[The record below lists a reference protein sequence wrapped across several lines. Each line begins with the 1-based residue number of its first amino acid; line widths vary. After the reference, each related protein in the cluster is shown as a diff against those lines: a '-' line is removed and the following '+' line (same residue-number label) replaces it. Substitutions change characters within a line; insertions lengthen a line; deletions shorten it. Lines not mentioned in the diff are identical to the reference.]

1 MFTSISSWCI
11 LLWGYCST
19 ILFLPFGK
27 LSFMNEVRVMSKQTD
42 AAYQYIKQRI
52 LEGSY
57 KPAQKLNESELS
69 EAIGVSRNTVKK
81 ALLSLQQENLVQ
93 IEDNKGASV
102 KSYTLEEV
110 KNYLEIREVLEG
122 LVARKA
128 AGNISD
134 EELNELEQIL
144 ARMYLC
150 IQENRLD
157 DYSASNME
165 FHKVI
170 YSTSKNDEA
179 VEMITIIRTQLIRY
193 HFRTILVPGR
203 TQESYKDHKKILEAL
218 KARDGKLAEEA
229 VRNHIANVR
238 NTIEKNYNY
247 LI

>member
-1 MFTSISSWCI
+1 
-11 LLWGYCST
+11 
-19 ILFLPFGK
+19 
-27 LSFMNEVRVMSKQTD
+27 MSKQTD

-57 KPAQKLNESELS
+57 KPAQKLNESELA

-102 KSYTLEEV
+102 QSYTLEQV

-134 EELNELEQIL
+134 EELNELEQVL
-144 ARMYLC
+144 ARMHLC
-150 IQENRLD
+150 IQENKLD
-157 DYSASNME
+157 EYSRSNQD

-170 YSTSKNDEA
+170 YNTSKNDEA

-203 TQESYKDHKKILEAL
+203 TQASYNDHLRIFEAL
-218 KARDGKLAEEA
+218 KARDGKAAEEA
-229 VRNHIANVR
+229 VRDHIANVR
-238 NTIEKNYNY
+238 VTIEKNYNY

>member
-1 MFTSISSWCI
+1 
-11 LLWGYCST
+11 
-19 ILFLPFGK
+19 
-27 LSFMNEVRVMSKQTD
+27 MSKQTD
-42 AAYQYIKQRI
+42 AAYHYIKQRI

-57 KPAQKLNESELS
+57 KQAQKLNESELA

-81 ALLSLQQENLVQ
+81 ALLSLQQENLVR
-93 IEDNKGASV
+93 IEDNKGAFV

-134 EELNELEQIL
+134 EELNELEEIL
-144 ARMYLC
+144 ARMGLC

-157 DYSASNME
+157 DYSMSNRE

-170 YSTSKNDEA
+170 YTTSKSEEA
-179 VEMITIIRTQLIRY
+179 VEMINIIRTQLIRY

-203 TQESYKDHKKILEAL
+203 TQESYKDHLKILEAL
-218 KARDGKLAEEA
+218 KTRDGKRAEEA
-229 VRNHIANVR
+229 ARNHITNVR

>member
-1 MFTSISSWCI
+1 
-11 LLWGYCST
+11 
-19 ILFLPFGK
+19 
-27 LSFMNEVRVMSKQTD
+27 MSKQTD

>member
-1 MFTSISSWCI
+1 
-11 LLWGYCST
+11 
-19 ILFLPFGK
+19 
-27 LSFMNEVRVMSKQTD
+27 MSKQTD
-42 AAYQYIKQRI
+42 TAYKYIKQRI

-57 KPAQKLNESELS
+57 RPAQKLNESELS

-93 IEDNKGASV
+93 IENNKGASV
-102 KSYTLEEV
+102 KSYTLDEV

-128 AGNISD
+128 AENISD
-134 EELNELEQIL
+134 EELIEMEHIL
-144 ARMYLC
+144 ARMHLC

-157 DYSASNME
+157 EYSGSNQD

-170 YSTSKNDEA
+170 YKTSKNEEA

-203 TQESYKDHKKILEAL
+203 TQASYKDHLRILEAL
-218 KARDGKLAEEA
+218 KARDGKAAEEA
-229 VRNHIANVR
+229 VRDHIANVR
-238 NTIEKNYNY
+238 MTIEKNYSY

>member
-1 MFTSISSWCI
+1 
-11 LLWGYCST
+11 
-19 ILFLPFGK
+19 
-27 LSFMNEVRVMSKQTD
+27 MSKQTD
-42 AAYQYIKQRI
+42 TAYQYIKQRI

-57 KPAQKLNESELS
+57 KPAQKLNESELA
-69 EAIGVSRNTVKK
+69 EAIGVSRNTAKK
-81 ALLSLQQENLVQ
+81 ALLSLQQENLVR
-93 IEDNKGASV
+93 IEDNKGAFV

-128 AGNISD
+128 AANISD
-134 EELNELEQIL
+134 EELNELERIL
-144 ARMYLC
+144 AWMLLC

-157 DYSASNME
+157 DYSASNQE

-170 YSTSKNDEA
+170 YTTSKNEEA
-179 VEMITIIRTQLIRY
+179 VEMINIIRTQLIRY

-203 TQESYKDHKKILEAL
+203 TQASYQDHLKILETL

-238 NTIEKNYNY
+238 ITIEKNYSY
-247 LI
+247 LM

>member
-1 MFTSISSWCI
+1 
-11 LLWGYCST
+11 
-19 ILFLPFGK
+19 
-27 LSFMNEVRVMSKQTD
+27 MSKQTD

-81 ALLSLQQENLVQ
+81 ALLSLQQENLVE

-134 EELNELEQIL
+134 EDLNEMEQIL
-144 ARMYLC
+144 ERMYLC

-157 DYSASNME
+157 EYSKSNQE

-170 YSTSKNDEA
+170 YMTSKNDEA

-203 TQESYKDHKKILEAL
+203 TQESYKDHKRILEAL

-229 VRNHIANVR
+229 VRDHIANVR